1 MARRKRTANEV
12 GAYDA
17 KTRFGELL
25 SEVEEH
31 GVSITITRRGVPIA
45 QLVPVT
51 GGSKRSPADL
61 LREFLDFQAAHPFD
75 GVTARQLI
83 EEGRRR

>member
-1 MARRKRTANEV
+1 MARRKRMAKQV

-25 SEVEEH
+25 SEVEET
-31 GVSITITRRGVPIA
+31 GISITITRRGVPVA
-45 QLVPVT
+45 QLVPMT
-51 GGSKRSPADL
+51 GASNRPPADL
-61 LREFLDFQAAHPFD
+61 FRDFLDFQAAHPFD
-75 GVTARQLI
+75 GVTAKQLI

>member
-1 MARRKRTANEV
+1 MARRKRPSTEV

-31 GVSITITRRGVPIA
+31 GVSITITRRGVPVA

-51 GGSKRSPADL
+51 GGSKRSPTDL

-75 GVTARQLI
+75 GVTAKQLI
-83 EEGRRR
+83 QEGRRR